1 MAKKMTH
8 LLTYKYEFQL
18 DDSEQES
25 KVIFLLSSLITQE
38 IQKFIDTKYIL
49 ELIEPLLN
57 VTNTPILI
65 DVSVNHFNYG
75 ISIKFIIRVKNKY
88 PFKNLRY
95 SLLSS
100 IFDLNLVNP
109 NIYYILENDE
119 QMWQATILENHTK
132 DNANY
137 QEVKSDSTIL
147 GFYKAWINPK
157 LQHCTNCK
165 YYVGNYHLSCTVRP
179 GHKQLCQDYEK
190 K

>member
-1 MAKKMTH
+1 MDH
-8 LLTYKYEFQL
+8 IFTYKNEFLL
-18 DDSEQES
+18 DDKEQES
-25 KVIFLLSSLITQE
+25 KVIFLLSSNVTQE
-38 IQKFIDTKYIL
+38 IQKFIETKYIL
-49 ELIEPLLN
+49 ELLEPLSH

-65 DVSVNHFNYG
+65 YVSVNHFNYG

-95 SLLSS
+95 SLIST
-100 IFDLNLVNP
+100 IFDLNFDKP
-109 NIYYILENDE
+109 KIYYVLENDE
-119 QMWQATILENHTK
+119 QMWQATILENHIK

-165 YYVGNYHLSCTVRP
+165 YYVGNQHLSCTVRP